1 MINKDHN
8 LAAALKSLNA
18 RKCGYTSHSYTT
30 TPKGVRVARYSV
42 SCADTVESISHRRAV
57 GDDPT
62 QNASAMEL
70 MESIAT
76 RGNRVDS
83 FVMFPDYSFHTQVWG
98 IADIDYV
105 PRPLT
110 FDVDNRRFFA
120 VPSRN
125 QHEFSRYIVPILRT
139 KGIISTMLSGD
150 ALLVALDTIDN
161 MLISEHIT
169 GSMIARVTATCH
181 HAVDT
186 VFLTRMNV
194 RYEKYCH
201 EI

>member
-8 LAAALKSLNA
+8 LAAALKSLNT
-18 RKCGYTSHSYTT
+18 RKCGYTSHSYTI
-30 TPKGVRVARYSV
+30 TPKGVRKARYSV
-42 SCADTVESISHRRAV
+42 SCADTVESVNHRRAV

-62 QNASAMEL
+62 QNTSAMEL
-70 MESIAT
+70 MESMAT

-83 FVMFPDYSFHTQVWG
+83 FVMIPDYSFHTQVWG
-98 IADIDYV
+98 VADIDYV
-105 PRPLT
+105 PRQLT
-110 FDVDNRRFFA
+110 YNVDNRHFYA

-125 QHEFSRYIVPILRT
+125 QHEFSWYIVPILRT

-186 VFLTRMNV
+186 VLLTQMNL
-194 RYEKYCH
+194 RYEKYC
-201 EI
+201 